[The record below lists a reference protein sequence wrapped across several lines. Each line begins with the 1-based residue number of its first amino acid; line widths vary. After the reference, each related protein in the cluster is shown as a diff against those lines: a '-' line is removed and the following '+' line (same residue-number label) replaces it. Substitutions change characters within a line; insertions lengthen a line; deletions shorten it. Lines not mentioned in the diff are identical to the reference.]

1 MFIKSLHK
9 QLIALLL
16 TASFFYSCEETINPD
31 LEDADPKLVV
41 DAWLTNKV
49 EDQVVR
55 LSWTQ
60 PYLEN
65 TLPSGVSGATVV
77 VTYDGGEI
85 TFSEDAS
92 EAGTYRWTPTDVT
105 SAEVFGTIGR
115 NYKLTVRV
123 GAETFEA
130 TSRINRTVAIDSI
143 TFEFEENDPLYPDNS
158 YTAEFWATDPVG
170 KGDTY
175 WIRSYKNGVA
185 LLKPSEINVAY
196 DAGFTAGGNFDG
208 VTFLPPLR
216 SVNPDEEDE
225 NDEPLS
231 PYEPGDSVY
240 VEIHSIT
247 LEAYNFL
254 NQVIIQTDRP
264 GGFAEL
270 FSTPLANVSTNI
282 TNLDPNGTKAVGF
295 FNVSAVSGMGKKLE
309 LE

>member
-1 MFIKSLHK
+1 MILKSLYK
-9 QLIALLL
+9 QLLGIVL
-16 TASFFYSCEETINPD
+16 TASLFYSCEETVNPD
-31 LEDADPKLVV
+31 LEDAEPRLVV

-49 EDQVVR
+49 EDQFVK

-65 TLPSGVSGATVV
+65 ALPTGISGATVV

-85 TFSEDAS
+85 TFTEDA
-92 EAGTYRWTPTDVT
+92 EETGTYRWTPTEAT
-105 SAEVFGTIGR
+105 SAEVFGAIGR
-115 NYKLTVRV
+115 NYTLRIVT
-123 GAETFEA
+123 GNETFEA
-130 TSRINRTVAIDSI
+130 TSRINRTVPIDSI
-143 TFEFEENDPLYPDNS
+143 TFKFEENDPQYPDNS

-185 LLKPSEINVAY
+185 LNKPSEINVAY

-216 SVNPDEEDE
+216 SVNPDEVDED
-225 NDEPLS
+225 DVAIS

-240 VEIHSIT
+240 VEIHSVT
-247 LEAYNFL
+247 LAAYNFL
-254 NQVIIQTDRP
+254 NEVIIQTDRP

-282 TNLDPNGTKAVGF
+282 VNVDPNGSKALGF
-295 FNVSAVSGMGKKLE
+295 FNVSAVSGLGKKLDE
-309 LE
+309 

>member
-1 MFIKSLHK
+1 MFIKSFHK
-9 QLIALLL
+9 QLFILFV

-49 EDQVVR
+49 EDQVVK

-65 TLPSGVSGATVV
+65 TLPTGVSGATVV

-85 TFSEDAS
+85 TFSEDANA
-92 EAGTYRWTPTDVT
+92 AGTYRWTPTDAT

-115 NYKLTVRV
+115 NYKLTVQV

-143 TFEFEENDPLYPDNS
+143 SFEFEENDPQYPDNS